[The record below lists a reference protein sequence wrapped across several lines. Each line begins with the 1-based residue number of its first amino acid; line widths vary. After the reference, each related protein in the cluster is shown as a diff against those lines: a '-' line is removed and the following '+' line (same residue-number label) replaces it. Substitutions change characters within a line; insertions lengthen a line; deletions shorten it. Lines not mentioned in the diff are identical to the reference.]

1 MKLLI
6 SSPSFSS
13 CSSSST
19 TTAFDETMCS
29 SKSATAG
36 CIAGILRRILCYGSF
51 PTYPSDHITEEK
63 ENSVEPSSKD
73 QDFNSNEKTG
83 EKTEI
88 SAPPSIVARLMG
100 LDSIPDDNL
109 VSSQSTQNSVS
120 RSKSMNSADR
130 FDGCDSMQHR
140 RVKSS
145 RSFREMPTFLELDNE
160 EFFVLSFES
169 ERKSKETE
177 TKGSKCEKEQ
187 SEKTE
192 NRRKR
197 KAEKKKKQLEGGQS
211 RRTLKDLN
219 GREMLRSRSISDRST
234 SDKDSKST
242 SIATKMVGKKTI
254 CDVLTNV
261 ESEFSSED
269 LSPVSIL
276 DCGQFLVDPEVLS
289 SEEDSSLAN
298 SCKENGPNGDAR
310 RTKTRENKCLG
321 SKKKEFQRAK
331 HIGMWSE
338 ICRLTEAELVGSN
351 WIIKNKGMWNFE
363 GISAGIGADF
373 ESQILGQLLDEL
385 VHQIA
390 DFPMEIQNV

>member
-1 MKLLI
+1 MKLLV

-19 TTAFDETMCS
+19 TTAFDATMCS
-29 SKSATAG
+29 SKSATPG

-51 PTYPSDHITEEK
+51 PTYPSDHITEEE
-63 ENSVEPSSKD
+63 ENSVESSSKD

-88 SAPPSIVARLMG
+88 SATPSMVARLMG

-130 FDGCDSMQHR
+130 FDGSDSMQHH

-145 RSFREMPTFLELDNE
+145 QSFREMPTFFELDNE
-160 EFFVLSFES
+160 EFFVLTFES
-169 ERKSKETE
+169 ERKSKETK
-177 TKGSKCEKEQ
+177 TKGRKCEKEQ
-187 SEKTE
+187 NEKTE

-197 KAEKKKKQLEGGQS
+197 KAEKKKQLQEGQS

-219 GREMLRSRSISDRST
+219 GREMMRSRSTSDRST
-234 SDKDSKST
+234 SDEDSKST
-242 SIATKMVGKKTI
+242 SIATKTIEKKKTT
-254 CDVLTNV
+254 CDVLKNV

-289 SEEDSSLAN
+289 SEEDPSLAN
-298 SCKENGPNGDAR
+298 SCKENCPNGDAR
-310 RTKTRENKCLG
+310 RTKTRQGNRLG
-321 SKKKEFQRAK
+321 PKKKEFHRAK

-338 ICRLTEAELVGSN
+338 IYRLTEAELVGSN
-351 WIIKNKGMWNFE
+351 WIIKNKGTWNFE
-363 GISAGIGADF
+363 AISAGIGADF

-385 VHQIA
+385 VDQFA
-390 DFPMEIQNV
+390 DFPMEIQNL